1 MKVLFIAPYPSTEAP
16 SQRFRYEQYLS
27 LLEQEGFTF
36 KTSTFID
43 KDSWKILYQK
53 GHFLKKSLALIKGY
67 FKRVQDILSIYQY
80 DAVFIHREAAPFG
93 PPIFTWLVTK
103 VFRKYT
109 IFDFDDAIW
118 IPNTSESNSG
128 MTGIFKRFKNAGDI
142 CKWVDV
148 VSVGNKYLAEYA
160 LKFNEN
166 VVINPTTIETD
177 NYHNAVKDQNSST
190 FVIGWTGSH
199 STLKYLDEIFPV
211 LEELEKNF
219 SFEFHVI
226 ADFPPKCQLKS
237 LRFVKWNKSTEIEDL
252 LKFNIGI
259 MPLPDDVWSKG
270 KCGFKALQYMALGIP
285 AIVSNVGVNAEIVDH
300 GINGFICSNGGDWK
314 EYLKQVLTNS
324 NLVKELSLHTR
335 AKIVDNYSVKSNSQ
349 NFLNLFKMKK

>member
-1 MKVLFIAPYPSTEAP
+1 M
-16 SQRFRYEQYLS
+16 
-27 LLEQEGFTF
+27 
-36 KTSTFID
+36 
-43 KDSWKILYQK
+43 
-53 GHFLKKSLALIKGY
+53 
-67 FKRVQDILSIYQY
+67 
-80 DAVFIHREAAPFG
+80 
-93 PPIFTWLVTK
+93 
-103 VFRKYT
+103 
-109 IFDFDDAIW
+109 
-118 IPNTSESNSG
+118 
-128 MTGIFKRFKNAGDI
+128 
-142 CKWVDV
+142 
-148 VSVGNKYLAEYA
+148 
-160 LKFNEN
+160 
-166 VVINPTTIETD
+166 
-177 NYHNAVKDQNSST
+177 KDQNSST

-237 LRFVKWNKSTEIEDL
+237 LRFVKWNKLTEIEDL

-314 EYLKQVLTNS
+314 EYLKQVLTDS